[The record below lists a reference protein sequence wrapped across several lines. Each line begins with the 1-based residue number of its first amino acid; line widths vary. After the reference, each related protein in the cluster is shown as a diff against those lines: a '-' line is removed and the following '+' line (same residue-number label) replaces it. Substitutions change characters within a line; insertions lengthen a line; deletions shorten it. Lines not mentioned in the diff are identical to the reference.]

1 MPLMFSTNIVFG
13 RAAITEVEP
22 FTLAFLR
29 WSLSALI
36 LMPFVIGTIR
46 KEMDLVRKLGAQF
59 LGLGFLGMWICGA
72 IVYVALKDTSA
83 TNGTLIYTTS
93 PVIVILLEY
102 FFRGRKIALREAAG
116 IILAFIGVWIIV
128 FKGSFQNV
136 LNLQFNAGDILFV
149 LTAISWSVYSI
160 FLKSKV
166 FGPLQPFPLFAL
178 VAAAGAL
185 LLLPFSVYEVVVL
198 DAIPTS
204 ARSWT
209 LIAGIVVISS
219 VLAFSAYSFGVH
231 VAGPT
236 TTSIFI
242 YLLPVY
248 GISLAVVLLGETL
261 ESFHYVGIV
270 AVLAGVILATLP
282 EGILRRA

>member
-1 MPLMFSTNIVFG
+1 MHSRTEPEAPKAQTPSLTVYLVLFLMPLMFSTNIVFG

-36 LMPFVIGTIR
+36 LMPFAIGTIR
-46 KEMDLVRKLGAQF
+46 EEMALVRKLGAQF

-136 LNLQFNAGDILFV
+136 LNLQFNAGEILFV
-149 LTAISWSVYSI
+149 QTAISWSV
-160 FLKSKV
+160 
-166 FGPLQPFPLFAL
+166 
-178 VAAAGAL
+178 
-185 LLLPFSVYEVVVL
+185 
-198 DAIPTS
+198 
-204 ARSWT
+204 
-209 LIAGIVVISS
+209 
-219 VLAFSAYSFGVH
+219 
-231 VAGPT
+231 
-236 TTSIFI
+236 
-242 YLLPVY
+242 
-248 GISLAVVLLGETL
+248 
-261 ESFHYVGIV
+261 
-270 AVLAGVILATLP
+270 
-282 EGILRRA
+282 